1 MNPAT
6 PVSELPDV
14 RLSALTLWLAIRK
27 NRLLVAILTAL
38 VTAGMAF
45 YTLGQTKIFE
55 ATATIV
61 FDPNVPRPLGDQPG
75 NSGSDQSS
83 YWNNVEYYTTQNWMI
98 RSMRVASQVVKDLE
112 LNKDPNFLANVPAG
126 SLKKEASG
134 SVEDTAAILMK
145 RLKVEPIKD
154 SRLTTVS
161 LRDADPKRAQH
172 ILSAVVDTYT
182 QDNLDDVFESATTAA
197 DWLRGQVGGLRNDL
211 ESSELALHQ
220 FKMDRNILSVSIDD
234 QSNMLRAEMTQLNQA
249 LTERRT
255 QRERVVSRLAEL
267 RKVPADNPAE
277 LPAQELLASA
287 TLGSL
292 RGRFVD
298 ADRALKALQAEG
310 RGENHPSTRSAQAQL
325 DSVRA
330 ALLAEVKNI
339 QESYARDAT
348 GFEHEIAGLR
358 GLYDAAEKRALDLNL
373 LEIEYGRLRRGKET
387 NEKLFSLVIERSKET
402 DLTRAL
408 RINNV
413 RVVDRPLVPQ
423 LPVTPNVP
431 LNIAGGVAAGL
442 ALGLLAAIGKEQL
455 DRTLK
460 APDEVERE
468 LGAVLLGVLP
478 AAPLAPAQ
486 AGRRGAR
493 EARRRAAAA
502 EPDHVP
508 IELTVHLRPTS
519 GHTEAARAIRTNIV
533 FMSPDNPHKTLLI
546 TSAVPSEGK
555 TTVACA
561 IATTMAQAGQR
572 VVLVD
577 CDLRRPRLHS
587 VFRRRNDFGVTSALL
602 DRSVQDAIVFETEVP
617 NLWLAP
623 TGPIPPNPAELLHS
637 DAFRGVLNRL
647 QERFDRVIID
657 SPPIIAVTDAAVLS
671 TLVDGVVVVVRAS
684 KTTKELVRRA
694 LKSLRDV
701 GSQLVGV
708 VLNAADVEDDSYSAY
723 KYYSYRGE
731 GYSSKAPPGPPSPSA
746 PPAPERAEPTHHINP
761 S

>member
-1 MNPAT
+1 VNPAP

-14 RLSALTLWLAIRK
+14 RLSAIALWVAIRK

-38 VTAGMAF
+38 VAAGMAF

-55 ATATIV
+55 ATSTIV
-61 FDPNVPRPLGDQPG
+61 FDPNVPRPLGNQP
-75 NSGSDQSS
+75 NDQSS
-83 YWNNVEYYTTQNWMI
+83 YWNNLEYYTTQNWMI

-112 LNKDPNFLANVPAG
+112 LHKDPNFLANVPAG
-126 SLKKEASG
+126 SLKTEPKR
-134 SVEDTAAILMK
+134 SVEDAAAILMK

-220 FKMDRNILSVSIDD
+220 FKMDRNILSVSMDD
-234 QSNMLRAEMTQLNQA
+234 QSNMLRGEMTQLNQA

-267 RKVPADNPAE
+267 KKIPADDPAA

-292 RGRFVD
+292 RAHFVD
-298 ADRALKALQAEG
+298 AERALKAMQAEG
-310 RGENHPSTRSAQAQL
+310 RGDNHPATRAAQAQL
-325 DSVRA
+325 DSVRT

-339 QESYARDAT
+339 QEAYARDAA
-348 GFEHEIAGLR
+348 GFEREIAGLR
-358 GLYDAAEKRALDLNL
+358 NLYDAAEKRALDLNL
-373 LEIEYGRLRRGKET
+373 MEIEYDRLRRGKET

-413 RVVDRPLVPQ
+413 RIVDRPLLPKV
-423 LPVTPNVP
+423 PVTPNVP

-478 AAPLAPAQ
+478 AAPVAALQ
-486 AGRRGAR
+486 GGRRAAR
-493 EARRRAAAA
+493 EARRRANAA
-502 EPDHVP
+502 EPSDQVP
-508 IELTVHLRPTS
+508 IELTVHHRPTS
-519 GHTEAARAIRTNIV
+519 GLTEAARAIRTNIV

-561 IATTMAQAGQR
+561 IATTIAQAGQR

-577 CDLRRPRLHS
+577 CDLRRPRLHA

-602 DRSVQDAIVFETEVP
+602 DRSVQDDIVFETEVP

-637 DAFRGVLNRL
+637 EAFRGVLNRL
-647 QERFDRVIID
+647 KERFDRVIID
-657 SPPIIAVTDAAVLS
+657 SPPIIAVTDATVLS

-684 KTTKELVRRA
+684 TTTKDLVRRA

-701 GSQLVGV
+701 GSQLVGI
-708 VLNAADVEDDSYSAY
+708 VLNAADVEEDSYSAY
-723 KYYSYRGE
+723 KYYSYRRE
-731 GYSSKAPPGPPSPSA
+731 GYSSHA
-746 PPAPERAEPTHHINP
+746 PPARPASEGAEPTNHINP
-761 S
+761 N

>member
-6 PVSELPDV
+6 PISDLPDV
-14 RLSALTLWLAIRK
+14 RLSAMALWVAIRK
-27 NRLLVAILTAL
+27 NRMLVATLTAL
-38 VTAGMAF
+38 VTAGVAF

-55 ATATIV
+55 ATSTIV
-61 FDPNVPRPLGDQPG
+61 FDPNVPRPLGDQAG
-75 NSGSDQSS
+75 QSSGDQSS

-112 LNKDPNFLANVPAG
+112 LNRDPNFLANLPAG
-126 SLKKEASG
+126 SRKGEVKR
-134 SVEDTAAILMK
+134 SVEDTAAILMA
-145 RLKVEPIKD
+145 RLTVEPIKN

-172 ILSAVVDTYT
+172 VLSAVVDTYT

-197 DWLRGQVGGLRNDL
+197 DWLRGQIGGLRNDL

-234 QSNMLRAEMTQLNQA
+234 QSNMLRGEMTQLNQA
-249 LTERRT
+249 LTERRA

-267 RKVPADNPAE
+267 RKIPADDPAA
-277 LPAQELLASA
+277 LPAQELLASG
-287 TLGSL
+287 TLVNL
-292 RGRFVD
+292 RGHFVD
-298 ADRALKALQAEG
+298 AERALKALQAEG
-310 RGENHPSTRSAQAQL
+310 RGENHPAVRSAQAQL
-325 DSVRA
+325 DSVRS

-339 QESYARDAT
+339 QEAYARDAA
-348 GFEHEIAGLR
+348 GFEREIAGLR
-358 GLYDAAEKRALDLNL
+358 SLYDAAEKRALDLNL
-373 LEIEYGRLRRGKET
+373 MEIEYGRLRRGKET

-413 RVVDRPLVPQ
+413 RIVDRPLVPK

-460 APDEVERE
+460 SPDEVERE

-478 AAPLAPAQ
+478 AAAVAAAVPGQ
-486 AGRRGAR
+486 GRRRAAR
-493 EARRRAAAA
+493 EARRRASAA
-502 EPDHVP
+502 EPSDHVP
-508 IELTVHLRPTS
+508 IELTVHHRPTS
-519 GHTEAARAIRTNIV
+519 GLTEAARAIRTNIV

-587 VFRRRNDFGVTSALL
+587 VFRRRNNFGVTSALL
-602 DRSVQDAIVFETEVP
+602 DRSVQDDIVCETEVP

-637 DAFRGVLNRL
+637 EAFRGVLERL

-657 SPPIIAVTDAAVLS
+657 SPPIIAVTDATVLS

-684 KTTKELVRRA
+684 KTTKEMVRRA

-708 VLNAADVEDDSYSAY
+708 VLNAANVEDDSYSAY

-731 GYSSKAPPGPPSPSA
+731 GYSSQHPPT
-746 PPAPERAEPTHHINP
+746 PPAPEREEPTDHVNP

>member
-1 MNPAT
+1 MTPAT
-6 PVSELPDV
+6 PISELPDV
-14 RLSALTLWLAIRK
+14 RLSAIALWLAIRK
-27 NRLLVAILTAL
+27 NRLLVATLTVL
-38 VTAGMAF
+38 VSAGMAF

-61 FDPNVPRPLGDQPG
+61 FDPNVPRPLGDQP
-75 NSGSDQSS
+75 NDQSS

-98 RSMRVASQVVKDLE
+98 RSMRVASRVVKDLE
-112 LNKDPNFLANVPAG
+112 LNKDPSFLANLPSG
-126 SLKKEASG
+126 SLKTADKR
-134 SVEDTAAILMK
+134 SVEDAAAILMK
-145 RLKVEPIKD
+145 RLKVEPIKN

-161 LRDADPKRAQH
+161 FRDADQKRAQH

-197 DWLRGQVGGLRNDL
+197 DWLRSQVGGLRNDL

-267 RKVPADNPAE
+267 KKIPADDPAA
-277 LPAQELLASA
+277 LPAQELLASS

-292 RGRFVD
+292 RSHFVE
-298 ADRALKALQAEG
+298 AERALKGLQAEG
-310 RGENHPSTRSAQAQL
+310 RGENHPATRAAQAQL
-325 DSVRA
+325 DSVRS
-330 ALLAEVKNI
+330 ALLAEVRNI
-339 QESYARDAT
+339 QEAYARDAA
-348 GFEHEIAGLR
+348 GFEREIAGLR
-358 GLYDAAEKRALDLNL
+358 SLYDAAEKRALDLNL
-373 LEIEYGRLRRGKET
+373 MDIEYGRLRRGKET

-402 DLTRAL
+402 DLTHAL

-413 RVVDRPLVPQ
+413 RVVDRPLLPK

-442 ALGLLAAIGKEQL
+442 ALGLLAAVGKEQL

-478 AAPLAPAQ
+478 AAPVAATETGHR
-486 AGRRGAR
+486 GRRATR
-493 EARRRAAAA
+493 EARRRANAA
-502 EPDHVP
+502 EPADHVP
-508 IELTVHLRPTS
+508 IELTVHHRPTS
-519 GHTEAARAIRTNIV
+519 GLTEAARAIRTNIV

-561 IATTMAQAGQR
+561 IATTIAQAGQR

-577 CDLRRPRLHS
+577 CDLRRPRLHA

-602 DRSVQDAIVFETEVP
+602 DRSVQDDIVFETEVP

-637 DAFRGVLNRL
+637 EAFRAVLNRL
-647 QERFDRVIID
+647 KERFDRVIID
-657 SPPIIAVTDAAVLS
+657 SPPIIAVTDATVLS

-684 KTTKELVRRA
+684 KTTKDLVRRA

-701 GSQLVGV
+701 GSQVVGV
-708 VLNAADVEDDSYSAY
+708 VLNAADVEEESYSAY
-723 KYYSYRGE
+723 KYYSYRRE
-731 GYSSKAPPGPPSPSA
+731 GYSSHAPPGL
-746 PPAPERAEPTHHINP
+746 PASERAETTDHINP
-761 S
+761 N

>member
-1 MNPAT
+1 M
-6 PVSELPDV
+6 
-14 RLSALTLWLAIRK
+14 RK
-27 NRLLVAILTAL
+27 I
-38 VTAGMAF
+38 
-45 YTLGQTKIFE
+45 
-55 ATATIV
+55 
-61 FDPNVPRPLGDQPG
+61 
-75 NSGSDQSS
+75 
-83 YWNNVEYYTTQNWMI
+83 
-98 RSMRVASQVVKDLE
+98 
-112 LNKDPNFLANVPAG
+112 
-126 SLKKEASG
+126 
-134 SVEDTAAILMK
+134 
-145 RLKVEPIKD
+145 
-154 SRLTTVS
+154 
-161 LRDADPKRAQH
+161 
-172 ILSAVVDTYT
+172 
-182 QDNLDDVFESATTAA
+182 
-197 DWLRGQVGGLRNDL
+197 
-211 ESSELALHQ
+211 
-220 FKMDRNILSVSIDD
+220 
-234 QSNMLRAEMTQLNQA
+234 
-249 LTERRT
+249 
-255 QRERVVSRLAEL
+255 
-267 RKVPADNPAE
+267 PADDPAA

-292 RGRFVD
+292 RGHFVD
-298 ADRALKALQAEG
+298 AERALKASQAEG
-310 RGENHPSTRSAQAQL
+310 RGENHPATRAAQAQL

-339 QESYARDAT
+339 QEAYARDAA
-348 GFEHEIAGLR
+348 GFEREIAGLR
-358 GLYDAAEKRALDLNL
+358 SLYDAAEKRALDLNL
-373 LEIEYGRLRRGKET
+373 MEIEYGRLRRGKET
-387 NEKLFSLVIERSKET
+387 NEKLFSLVVERSKET
-402 DLTRAL
+402 DLSHAL

-413 RVVDRPLVPQ
+413 RVVDRPLLPQ

-431 LNIAGGVAAGL
+431 LNIAGGIAAGL

-460 APDEVERE
+460 APEEVERE

-478 AAPLAPAQ
+478 AAPVAATLP
-486 AGRRGAR
+486 GKGSRRAAR
-493 EARRRAAAA
+493 EARRRASAA
-502 EPDHVP
+502 EPSDDVP
-508 IELTVHLRPTS
+508 IELTVHHRPTS
-519 GHTEAARAIRTNIV
+519 GLTEAARAIRTNIV

-602 DRSVQDAIVFETEVP
+602 DRSVQDDIVFETEVP

-637 DAFRGVLNRL
+637 EAFRGVLSRL

-657 SPPIIAVTDAAVLS
+657 SPPIIAVTDATVLS

-684 KTTKELVRRA
+684 KTTKDLVRRA

-708 VLNAADVEDDSYSAY
+708 VLNAADVEEDSYSAY

-731 GYSSKAPPGPPSPSA
+731 GYSSHK
-746 PPAPERAEPTHHINP
+746 PPAPTTPERAEPANHIHPN
-761 S
+761 

>member
-14 RLSALTLWLAIRK
+14 RLSAIALWLAIRK
-27 NRLLVAILTAL
+27 NRLLVAILTA
-38 VTAGMAF
+38 VISAGMAF

-75 NSGSDQSS
+75 HSASDQSS

-112 LNKDPNFLANVPAG
+112 LHKDPNFLANVPAG
-126 SLKKEASG
+126 SLHTKVNA
-134 SVEDTAAILMK
+134 SVEDAATLLLK

-154 SRLTTVS
+154 SRLTTVTF
-161 LRDADPKRAQH
+161 RDADPNRAQH
-172 ILSAVVDTYT
+172 VLGAIVDTYT
-182 QDNLDDVFESATTAA
+182 QDNLDDVFESATTAG

-255 QRERVVSRLAEL
+255 QRERVISRLAEL
-267 RKVPADNPAE
+267 RKIPADNPAA
-277 LPAQELLASA
+277 LPAQELLAST

-292 RGRFVD
+292 RAHYVD
-298 ADRALKALQAEG
+298 AERALKALQAEG
-310 RGENHPSTRSAQAQL
+310 RGENHPATRAAQAQL

-330 ALLAEVKNI
+330 ALLSEVKNI
-339 QESYARDAT
+339 QESYERDAK

-358 GLYDAAEKRALDLNL
+358 SLYDAAEKRALDLNL
-373 LEIEYGRLRRGKET
+373 MEIEYGRLRRGKET

-402 DLTRAL
+402 DLTHAL

-413 RVVDRPLVPQ
+413 RVVDRPRLPKS
-423 LPVTPNVP
+423 PVTPNVP

-478 AAPLAPAQ
+478 AAPVGAEQ
-486 AGRRGAR
+486 RGRRAAR
-493 EARRRAAAA
+493 EARRRASAS
-502 EPDHVP
+502 EPLDNVP

-519 GHTEAARAIRTNIV
+519 GLTEAARAIRTNIV
-533 FMSPDNPHKTLLI
+533 FMSPDHPHKTLLI

-561 IATTMAQAGQR
+561 IATTIAQAGQR

-602 DRSVQDAIVFETEVP
+602 DRSVQDDIVFETEVP

-637 DAFRGVLNRL
+637 EAFRGVLSRL

-657 SPPIIAVTDAAVLS
+657 SPPIIAVTDATVLS
-671 TLVDGVVVVVRAS
+671 TLVDGVIVVVRAS
-684 KTTKELVRRA
+684 KTTKDLVRRA

-701 GSQLVGV
+701 SSQLVGV

-723 KYYSYRGE
+723 KYYSYRRE
-731 GYSSKAPPGPPSPSA
+731 GYSSKAPPSPPSSD
-746 PPAPERAEPTHHINP
+746 RAEPPNHVTP

>member
-14 RLSALTLWLAIRK
+14 RLSAIALWLAIRK
-27 NRLLVAILTAL
+27 NRLLVATLTAL

-55 ATATIV
+55 ATSTIV

-75 NSGSDQSS
+75 NSASDQSS

-126 SLKKEASG
+126 SLNRQTNL
-134 SVEDTAAILMK
+134 SVEDAAAILMK

-172 ILSAVVDTYT
+172 ILGAVVDTYT

-220 FKMDRNILSVSIDD
+220 FKMDRNILSVSMDD

-255 QRERVVSRLAEL
+255 QRERVVSRLTEL
-267 RKVPADNPAE
+267 RKIPADNPAA

-287 TLGSL
+287 TLGGL
-292 RGRFVD
+292 RAHFVE
-298 ADRALKALQAEG
+298 AERALKALQAEG
-310 RGENHPSTRSAQAQL
+310 RGENHPATRSAQAQL

-339 QESYARDAT
+339 QEAYERDAK

-373 LEIEYGRLRRGKET
+373 MEIEYGRLRRGKET

-413 RVVDRPLVPQ
+413 RIVDRPLVPK

-431 LNIAGGVAAGL
+431 LNIAGGLAAGL

-478 AAPLAPAQ
+478 DAPGATGKM
-486 AGRRGAR
+486 GRRGAR
-493 EARRRAAAA
+493 EARRRASAA
-502 EPDHVP
+502 EPSDLVP
-508 IELTVHLRPTS
+508 IELTVHMRPTS
-519 GHTEAARAIRTNIV
+519 GLTEAARAIRTNIV

-602 DRSVQDAIVFETEVP
+602 DRKVQDDIVFETEVP

-637 DAFRGVLNRL
+637 EAFRGVLSRL

-657 SPPIIAVTDAAVLS
+657 SPPIIAVTDATVLS
-671 TLVDGVVVVVRAS
+671 TLVDGVIVVVRAS
-684 KTTKELVRRA
+684 TTTKDLVRRA

-723 KYYSYRGE
+723 KYYSYRRE
-731 GYSSKAPPGPPSPSA
+731 AYSSKAPPAPPA
-746 PPAPERAEPTHHINP
+746 PPAPERAEPTNHINP

>member
-1 MNPAT
+1 VNPAT
-6 PVSELPDV
+6 PVSELPDA
-14 RLSALTLWLAIRK
+14 RLSALALWVAIRK
-27 NRLLVAILTAL
+27 NRVLVATLTAL
-38 VTAGMAF
+38 VTAGVAF

-55 ATATIV
+55 ATSTIV
-61 FDPNVPRPLGDQPG
+61 FDPNVPRPLGDEP
-75 NSGSDQSS
+75 NDQSS

-126 SLKKEASG
+126 SLKTEVKRSI
-134 SVEDTAAILMK
+134 EDTAAILML
-145 RLKVEPIKD
+145 RLKVEPIKN

-161 LRDADPKRAQH
+161 FRDADPKRAQH
-172 ILSAVVDTYT
+172 VLSAVVDTYT
-182 QDNLDDVFESATTAA
+182 QGNLEDVFESATTAA
-197 DWLRGQVGGLRNDL
+197 DWLRSQVGGLRSDL

-267 RKVPADNPAE
+267 RKIPADNPSA
-277 LPAQELLASA
+277 LPAQELLGSA
-287 TLGSL
+287 TLGTL
-292 RGRFVD
+292 RTHFVE
-298 ADRALKALQAEG
+298 AERALKALQAEG
-310 RGENHPSTRSAQAQL
+310 RGENHPATRAAQAQL
-325 DSVRA
+325 DSVRD

-339 QESYARDAT
+339 QESYERDAK

-358 GLYDAAEKRALDLNL
+358 SLYDAAEKRALDLNL
-373 LEIEYGRLRRGKET
+373 MEIEYGRLRRGKET
-387 NEKLFSLVIERSKET
+387 NEKLFSMVIERSKET
-402 DLTRAL
+402 DLTHAL

-413 RVVDRPLVPQ
+413 RVVDRPLLPQ

-478 AAPLAPAQ
+478 AAPIAATVPGKG
-486 AGRRGAR
+486 GRRATR
-493 EARRRAAAA
+493 EARRRANAA
-502 EPDHVP
+502 EPSDDVP
-508 IELTVHLRPTS
+508 IELTVHHRPTS
-519 GHTEAARAIRTNIV
+519 GLTEAARAIRTNIV

-587 VFRRRNDFGVTSALL
+587 VFRRRNNFGVTSALL
-602 DRSVQDAIVFETEVP
+602 DRGVQDDIVFETEVP

-623 TGPIPPNPAELLHS
+623 TGPLPPNPAELLHS

-647 QERFDRVIID
+647 KERFDRVIID
-657 SPPIIAVTDAAVLS
+657 SPPIIAVTDATVLS
-671 TLVDGVVVVVRAS
+671 TVVDGVVVVVRAS
-684 KTTKELVRRA
+684 RTTKDLVRRA

-708 VLNAADVEDDSYSAY
+708 VLNAANVEDDSYSAY

-731 GYSSKAPPGPPSPSA
+731 GYSSHHPPSPPPLGQAA
-746 PPAPERAEPTHHINP
+746 PTNHVNP

>member
-1 MNPAT
+1 M
-6 PVSELPDV
+6 
-14 RLSALTLWLAIRK
+14 
-27 NRLLVAILTAL
+27 LVATLTAL
-38 VTAGMAF
+38 VTAGVAF

-55 ATATIV
+55 ATSTIV
-61 FDPNVPRPLGDQPG
+61 FDPNVPRPLGDQAG
-75 NSGSDQSS
+75 QSSGDQSS

-112 LNKDPNFLANVPAG
+112 LNRDPNFLANLPAG
-126 SLKKEASG
+126 SRKGEVKR
-134 SVEDTAAILMK
+134 SVEDTAAILMA
-145 RLKVEPIKD
+145 RLTVEPIKN

-172 ILSAVVDTYT
+172 VLSAVVDTYT

-197 DWLRGQVGGLRNDL
+197 DWLRGQIGGLRNDL

-234 QSNMLRAEMTQLNQA
+234 QSNMLRGEMTQLNQA
-249 LTERRT
+249 LTERRA

-267 RKVPADNPAE
+267 RKIPADDPAA
-277 LPAQELLASA
+277 LPAQELLASG
-287 TLGSL
+287 TLVNL
-292 RGRFVD
+292 RGHFVD
-298 ADRALKALQAEG
+298 AERALKALQAEG
-310 RGENHPSTRSAQAQL
+310 RGENHPAVRSAQAQL
-325 DSVRA
+325 DSVRS

-339 QESYARDAT
+339 QEAYARDAA
-348 GFEHEIAGLR
+348 GFEREIAGLR
-358 GLYDAAEKRALDLNL
+358 SLYDAAEKRALDLNL
-373 LEIEYGRLRRGKET
+373 MEIEYGRLRRGKET

-413 RVVDRPLVPQ
+413 RIVDRPLVPK

-460 APDEVERE
+460 SPDEVERE

-478 AAPLAPAQ
+478 AAAVAAAVPGQ
-486 AGRRGAR
+486 GRRRAAR
-493 EARRRAAAA
+493 EARRRASAA
-502 EPDHVP
+502 EPSDHVP
-508 IELTVHLRPTS
+508 IELTVHHRPTS
-519 GHTEAARAIRTNIV
+519 GLTEAARAIRTNIV

-587 VFRRRNDFGVTSALL
+587 VFRRRNNFGVTSALL
-602 DRSVQDAIVFETEVP
+602 DRSVQDDIVCETEVP

-637 DAFRGVLNRL
+637 EAFRGVLERL

-657 SPPIIAVTDAAVLS
+657 SPPIIAVTDATVLS

-684 KTTKELVRRA
+684 KTTKEMVRRA

-708 VLNAADVEDDSYSAY
+708 VLNAANVEDDSYSAY

-731 GYSSKAPPGPPSPSA
+731 GYSSQHPPT
-746 PPAPERAEPTHHINP
+746 PPAPEREEPTDHVNP